1 MRICFDLDNTLCSGK
16 PYVDAVPLAGAKELL
31 IRLKEKGYI
40 IIIHTARGMGTNSS
54 NVGATIASIGK
65 LTLNQLESWG
75 FIYDEIYFGKPSAEV
90 YIDDKA
96 FHASN
101 LEKLESYL
109 DKMQKTTSR
118 VNGYCSKIEGMMSK
132 IEDCTKD

>member
-16 PYVDAVPLAGAKELL
+16 PYDIAQPLRGAKELL
-31 IRLKEKGYI
+31 IRLKEKGHV

-65 LTLNQLESWG
+65 MTLNQLEDWE

-96 FHASN
+96 FHASD
-101 LEKLESYL
+101 LEKLEQNDFLFGQRYQAEL
-109 DKMQKTTSR
+109 VRCRTVQ
-118 VNGYCSKIEGMMSK
+118 N
-132 IEDCTKD
+132 